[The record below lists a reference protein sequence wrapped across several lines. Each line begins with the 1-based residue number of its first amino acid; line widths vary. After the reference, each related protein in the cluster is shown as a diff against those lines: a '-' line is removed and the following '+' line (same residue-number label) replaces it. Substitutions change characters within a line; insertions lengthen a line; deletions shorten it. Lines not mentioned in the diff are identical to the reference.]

1 MISPCLYRL
10 IGVSTLSKTVEVAYL
25 VEAISRE
32 TISESAK
39 QTQCSYFISKGL
51 RIIKHNFTKL

>member
-1 MISPCLYRL
+1 MIRPCLYRL

-39 QTQCSYFISKGL
+39 QT
-51 RIIKHNFTKL
+51 